1 MKVNPGLLNHEVDAY
16 KNRGFHPTLS
26 GYFLVNGK
34 PIYVQKTE
42 YLDKDKLAVSSLF
55 RCVYKMPVFIKTDD
69 EKKDED
75 DEKKKKKKTILNP
88 IQKPQNLDSLELI
101 VYGEFEKPFLYNH
114 NLKDNLIK
122 NAKFTCF
129 FPGLLIPLMIRNE
142 RVWETYFGIG
152 EVISTSHEGILT
164 ENTSIVL
171 NYNHYHRD
179 PLCGPDNKN
188 YFPLHNYTRD

>member
-55 RCVYKMPVFIKTDD
+55 RCVYKMPVLNKN
-69 EKKDED
+69 
-75 DEKKKKKKTILNP
+75 KTILNP

-142 RVWETYFGIG
+142 RGWETYFGIG

-188 YFPLHNYTRD
+188 YFPLHNYIRD